1 MNTDVPTAIVTGASS
16 GYGIGIAK
24 VLVQRGHNVFITAR
38 SAEKL
43 KTVASQISAT
53 AIVADATNSADWD
66 HVVETV
72 MKATGRID
80 VLVNNAGAGG
90 KIAPIEEQ
98 SDDEITQTLML
109 NLNSVFFGCRRIAP
123 IMRQSKRGT
132 IINISSICAKYSW
145 PGWSVYSAAK
155 AGIERLSK
163 GLYLELREAGVRV
176 TCLTPSWGATE
187 FSQNSEISGHPSL
200 TPEIRAKC
208 TKPEELGEIVAN
220 IVATPPNLEIIEMT
234 VVPNVQEI
242 SPL

>member
-1 MNTDVPTAIVTGASS
+1 MDIQLPTAIVTGASS
-16 GYGIGIAK
+16 GYGVGIAK
-24 VLVQRGHNVFITAR
+24 VLIQRGHNVFITAR
-38 SAEKL
+38 NAEKL
-43 KTVASQISAT
+43 EAVASQIGAT
-53 AIVADATNSADWD
+53 AIVADATSGSDWD
-66 HVVETV
+66 RVIETV
-72 MKATGRID
+72 MKATGHID
-80 VLVNNAGAGG
+80 VLINNAGAGG

-98 SDDEITQTLML
+98 TDEEITQTLML
-109 NLNSVFFGCRRIAP
+109 NLNSVFFGCRRVAP

-176 TCLTPSWGATE
+176 TCLTPSWGDTE
-187 FSQNSEISGHPSL
+187 FSQNSNIAGHPSL
-200 TPEIRAKC
+200 SPEIRAAC

-220 IVATPPNLEIIEMT
+220 IVTTPPNLEIIEMT